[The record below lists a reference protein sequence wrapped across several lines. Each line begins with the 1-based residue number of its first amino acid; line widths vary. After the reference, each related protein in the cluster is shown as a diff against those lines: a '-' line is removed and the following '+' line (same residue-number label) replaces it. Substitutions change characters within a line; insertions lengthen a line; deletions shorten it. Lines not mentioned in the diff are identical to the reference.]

1 MPKEQLAGL
10 ATPNEGESKD
20 GFMSRCMADG
30 GSEESCA
37 ADWDAANPPAEPPAE
52 GASAGLS
59 LSELAERKRKLIHD
73 NRQLLERADK
83 AKRQLTS
90 EEAQEYDRRD
100 KDIEKLDSQI
110 NGLAD
115 HETRRQRQ
123 RANEESLNRPL
134 PRQTSNS
141 CGGRCGGRT
150 LSLSFGRGGTLQ
162 FSPDNQLAS
171 EKYGRAF
178 TKMLRGEPGN
188 YEALGLKVA
197 DDTKGGY
204 LAPMTWVAQMI
215 KFLDDEVFIRQLA
228 TVLPPTTAKSV
239 GAVSYDTDP
248 GDADWTPEVPA
259 SDTSEDDAMRFGG
272 RELVPHGLSKLI
284 KASLKLVRSSSINID
299 SFVAERMAYKFAVP
313 EEKAFID
320 GDGVN
325 KPLGVF
331 TSHADG
337 VTTSQDVR
345 SSSTTDFTA
354 DDLISCLFDLK
365 DGYVNKATW
374 LASREFRRRCRKLK
388 DGEGRYL
395 LTENANGGLITT
407 LLDRP
412 LRVSEFAP
420 ATYTASKYVAVVGDF
435 SNYWIQDALGVEIQ
449 TLLELFRLKQQ
460 IGWIGSKETDGMPVL
475 AEAFRRLQ
483 LKA

>member
-1 MPKEQLAGL
+1 ME
-10 ATPNEGESKD
+10 PNEGESRED
-20 GFMSRCMADG
+20 FMARCMEG
-30 GSEESCA
+30 GGDETSCA

-59 LSELAERKRKLIHD
+59 LPELAERKRKLVAD
-73 NRQLLERADK
+73 NRKLLDRADK
-83 AKRQLTS
+83 EKRPLS
-90 EEAQEYDRRD
+90 GEEAQEYDRRE
-100 KDIEKLDSQI
+100 KDVEKLDRQI
-110 NGLAD
+110 QSLAD

-123 RANEESLNRPL
+123 RATEDGMNRPL
-134 PRQTSNS
+134 PRQTSS
-141 CGGRCGGRT
+141 SQLGTRCGCNSRK
-150 LSLSFGRGGTLQ
+150 LSLSFGRAGTIE
-162 FSPDNQLAS
+162 FAPDYMLAS
-171 EKYGRAF
+171 EKYGRVF

-188 YEALGLKVA
+188 YEALGLKVG

-248 GDADWTPEVPA
+248 GDADWTAEAPA
-259 SDTSEDDAMRFGG
+259 SDIAEDDAMKFGG

-299 SFVAERMAYKFAVP
+299 SFVAERLAYKFAVP
-313 EEKAFID
+313 EEKAFLE
-320 GDGVN
+320 GTGVN
-325 KPLGVF
+325 QPLGVF
-331 TSHADG
+331 VAHASG
-337 VTTSQDVR
+337 ITTSQDVR

-354 DDLISCLFDLK
+354 DDLINCLFDLK

-374 LASREFRRRCRKLK
+374 VASREFRRRVRKLK

-420 ATYTASKYVAVVGDF
+420 STFTASKYVAVVGDF
-435 SNYWIQDALGVEIQ
+435 SNYWIQDALGMEIQ